1 MKLRKVTAWFS
12 AIVLLSLGANCW
24 LMFLIHRAYGD
35 TVASQRSRQEALAL
49 TAGLQQETD
58 RLTSLVRL
66 YTDTGETRYLF
77 YYYDILGIREG
88 AKPMP
93 ADYDPATY
101 WDAAIAGRIEH
112 RLPENGVR
120 LSLAERMK
128 RHRFGSAEFNAL
140 SKVLAATNAMKQT
153 EQIAFA
159 ATQGLYDPEL
169 GDFVSDG
176 EPHRDYANSLVH
188 SRDYSLRKAD
198 LSAAVGELGA
208 LTAKR
213 TSMEMAQAEQ
223 RLESRI
229 ALCVISLVITVALV
243 LLIGQVIRRKVL
255 RPIHMLGTAAGKVA
269 KGDYSTRFAAE
280 DGAVDEL
287 ATLGATFDS
296 MAHAIEGDIA
306 ARAATQREL
315 ETARSHAEDATRAKS
330 MFLANMS
337 HEIRTPMNAIIGMS
351 YLALQAG
358 LAPRQHDYVN
368 KVHQAAKSLLGI
380 INDILDFSK
389 VEAGKL
395 KLEQSRF
402 RLEDVVAN
410 SLALVQQA
418 AREKELELLLGMDD
432 AALVGERGALT
443 GDALRLGQVLTNL
456 LSNAVKFT
464 AQGYVRLDVA
474 QVQRSGDDIALRFT
488 VRDSGIGM
496 TREQVAQL
504 FQEFTQADGS
514 TTRRFGGTGLG
525 LTISRRLVDLMGGEI
540 TVDSL
545 PGCGSSFSFTV
556 RLGAAPVF
564 ADAATPAD
572 PLPGN
577 MQLRVL
583 VADDNAEA
591 RSVLTGMLGALGVG
605 NAGVACAPDG
615 ATALAMMAE
624 ARAAGRPYDLLL
636 LDWAMPGLAG
646 DAVLQRM
653 EQPGPCAVIV
663 SSYDAEHI
671 HAAAGR
677 LGATHFLPKP
687 VLPGALRSLLAT
699 LNGVAVP
706 PLADVAGIGAG
717 TPGTSLCGMRVLL
730 VEDNAINRELALEL
744 LQSQGV
750 RVDTAEH
757 GAEALDHLD
766 AAPERHYHAVLMDVQ
781 MPVMDGYEATRRL
794 RADPRFASLPVLAMT
809 AHALVEQRERCLAAG
824 MNGHVCKP
832 VEPSELYAALAHH
845 YVGDNADN
853 SVDSNAGRAAQP
865 YQSAA
870 IAAPG
875 MAPPLPPIAGLDQ
888 AAGLRRCGGRT
899 VMYVALLERFGQ
911 YCRNTPAE
919 LAALVDRQDWPQAER
934 VAHTLK
940 GLAGTIGAHTIA
952 NLGAQLER
960 AFAKADPYAAA
971 APLVALADALPPLL
985 ASLPSPTED
994 TTDSGAPDGQAPL
1007 PACLGRLR
1015 ALLEDCDGD
1024 GIVLWQ
1030 EHKAS
1035 FAVALPPQTVRQIS
1049 SALDQIDFD
1058 QALALLPEADRQV
1071 SPSTP

>member
-24 LMFLIHRAYGD
+24 LMALIHQAYGD
-35 TVASQRSRQEALAL
+35 TVASQRSRQDALAL
-49 TAGLQQETD
+49 TTGLQQETD

-66 YTDTGETRYLF
+66 YTGTGETRYLF

-93 ADYDPATY
+93 DGYDPATY

-128 RHRFGSAEFNAL
+128 RHRFGAAEFDAL
-140 SKVLAATNAMKQT
+140 GKVLAATNAMKQT

-159 ATQGLYDPEL
+159 ATQGLYDPQL

-176 EPHRDYANSLVH
+176 EPHRAYANQLVH
-188 SRDYSLRKAD
+188 SRDYSLLKAD
-198 LSAAVGELGA
+198 LSAAVGELTA

-213 TSMEMAQAEQ
+213 TSAEMAQAEQ

-229 ALCVISLVITVALV
+229 ALCVVSLLVTVALV

-255 RPIHMLGTAAGKVA
+255 QPIHALGKAAGQVA
-269 KGDYSTRFAAE
+269 NGDYSTRFAA
-280 DGAVDEL
+280 DGGAVGGAVEEL

-315 ETARSHAEDATRAKS
+315 EAARSHAEEATRAKS

-358 LAPRQHDYVN
+358 LAPRQHDYIH

-389 VEAGKL
+389 IEAGKL

-410 SLALVQQA
+410 ALALVQHA
-418 AREKELELLLGMDD
+418 AHEKELELLLGMDD
-432 AALVGERGALT
+432 AALVGERGAML

-464 AQGYVRLDVA
+464 AQGCVRLDVA
-474 QVQRSGDDIALRFT
+474 LAQRSGDDITLRFT

-496 TREQVAQL
+496 TREQVARL

-525 LTISRRLVDLMGGEI
+525 LTISRRLVELMGGEI
-540 TVDSL
+540 AVDSL
-545 PGCGSSFSFTV
+545 PGSGSAFTFHA
-556 RLGAAPVF
+556 RFAAAPAF
-564 ADAATPAD
+564 SDAAEPAD
-572 PLPGN
+572 VLLPGGA
-577 MQLRVL
+577 QLRVL
-583 VADDNAEA
+583 VADDQQEA
-591 RSVLTGMLGALGVG
+591 RSVLTGMLGALGVQ
-605 NAGVACAPDG
+605 ADSAADG
-615 ATALAMMAE
+615 ATALAMIE
-624 ARAAGRPYDLLL
+624 QARAAERPYGLLL

-653 EQPGPCAVIV
+653 GQPAPCAVIV

-687 VLPGALRSLLAT
+687 VLPGALRSLFAT
-699 LNGVAVP
+699 LNGEAP
-706 PLADVAGIGAG
+706 PAASPASS
-717 TPGTSLCGMRVLL
+717 PPAAHASLEGMRVLL

-750 RVDTAEH
+750 LADTAGH
-757 GAEALDHLD
+757 GAEALERL
-766 AAPERHYHAVLMDVQ
+766 AAVPDRHYHAVLMDVQ

-794 RADPRFASLPVLAMT
+794 RADARHASLPILAMT
-809 AHALVEQRERCLAAG
+809 AHALAEQRERCLAVG
-824 MNGHVCKP
+824 MNGHVSKP
-832 VEPSELYAALAHH
+832 VEPAELYAALARFHAPSAAQAFQSP
-845 YVGDNADN
+845 NRAT
-853 SVDSNAGRAAQP
+853 SNATP
-865 YQSAA
+865 
-870 IAAPG
+870 
-875 MAPPLPPIAGLDQ
+875 PPLPPIAGLDQ
-888 AAGLRRCGGRT
+888 AAGLRRCGGRSA
-899 VMYVALLERFGQ
+899 MYVALLERFAQ
-911 YCRNTPAE
+911 SCQSTPAE
-919 LAALVDRQDWPQAER
+919 LAALAGAQNWRQAEL
-934 VAHTLK
+934 VAHTVK
-940 GLAGTIGAHTIA
+940 GLAGTIGAHGIA
-952 NLGAQLER
+952 SLCAQLEN
-960 AFAKADPYAAA
+960 AFSGADAGAAA
-971 APLVALADALPPLL
+971 APLAALGQALPPLV
-985 ASLPSPTED
+985 ASLPARASDAP
-994 TTDSGAPDGQAPL
+994 DSGTAAPGNGATPPAL
-1007 PACLGRLR
+1007 PPCLGRLR
-1015 ALLEDCDGD
+1015 ALLADCDGD
-1024 GIVLWQ
+1024 GIALWQ
-1030 EHKAS
+1030 EHQQA
-1035 FAVALPPQTVRQIS
+1035 FAAALPPHTLRQIS
-1049 SALDQIDFD
+1049 SALAQIDFD
-1058 QALALLPEADRQV
+1058 QALALLPAADGHPT
-1071 SPSTP
+1071 PSIQ